1 MIVRLE
7 ALFRAAPPELNVTTG
22 REIESLATIE
32 SVTTRPVFAC
42 VDPADACVVG
52 ELFVDS
58 ATVVNIGAVLSNLT
72 VLESV
77 TLGSGLPTFPE
88 AS

>member
-22 REIESLATIE
+22 CEIESLATIE
-32 SVTTRPVFAC
+32 SVTTRPVF
-42 VDPADACVVG
+42 ACVVG